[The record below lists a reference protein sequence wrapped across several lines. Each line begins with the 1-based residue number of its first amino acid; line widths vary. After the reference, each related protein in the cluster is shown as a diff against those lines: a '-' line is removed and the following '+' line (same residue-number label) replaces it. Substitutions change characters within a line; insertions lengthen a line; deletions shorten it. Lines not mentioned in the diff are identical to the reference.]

1 MIENLREKE
10 KKAFAFIRN
19 RIIHQGKAP
28 TLREINVVTGDT
40 SPRSASLVVG
50 RLIAARLLKKAG
62 RKFKLADPV
71 GEDRNSVS
79 TVSVPLV
86 GSVACGSPM
95 LAEENIETY
104 IPVSTALVKKGAKYF
119 LLRASGKSMDEAGI
133 KNGDIL
139 LVRQQETANNNE
151 RVVALIDDEATVK
164 FFDKVG
170 NVVILRPKSTEPKH
184 KPIVL
189 TDNCRIQ
196 GVVVA
201 VIPSDLYLGNDKS

>member
-1 MIENLREKE
+1 MIQNLREKE
-10 KKAFAFIRN
+10 KKAFAFIRTS
-19 RIIHQGKAP
+19 IVHHGKAP
-28 TLREINVVTGDT
+28 TLREINEVTGDT

-50 RLIAARLLKKAG
+50 RLIAAGLLKKAD
-62 RKFKLADPV
+62 RKFKLVGPV
-71 GEDRNSVS
+71 GGDRNSVS

-104 IPVSTALVKKGAKYF
+104 IPVSTALAKKGSKYF
-119 LLRASGKSMDEAGI
+119 LLRASGKSMDKAGI
-133 KNGDIL
+133 KDGDIL
-139 LVRQQETANNNE
+139 LVRQQETANNDE

-164 FFDKVG
+164 IFEKAG
-170 NVVILRPKSTEPKH
+170 NVVILRPKSTESKH

-189 TDNCRIQ
+189 TYNCRIQ

-201 VIPSDLYLGNDKS
+201 VIPPDLY